1 MQPTL
6 RSTVRLAGVA
16 LAGILT
22 APVWLVCL
30 VERWTTGGRGSFA
43 ASSELLSLFPG
54 AFGIYLRR
62 AFYHICLDACSID
75 CHIGFGTT
83 FAHPETRIGTGVYI
97 GNRCTVGKAS
107 IEDDVTIGSNV
118 DILSGRHQ
126 HNFSSVEQPIQEQ
139 GGMFQRLRIGRNC
152 WIGNSA
158 VVMADVEPYC
168 IIGAGSVVVH
178 AIPSRSVAAGNPATV
193 KRRRTDVPAAPAATI
208 ACAEATSSC

>member
-1 MQPTL
+1 MQPSL
-6 RSTVRLAGVA
+6 RSMVRLAGVS

-22 APVWLVCL
+22 APVWSLCL
-30 VERWTTGGRGSFA
+30 AERSATGGRGCFT

-54 AFGIYLRR
+54 ALGIYLRR
-62 AFYHICLDACSID
+62 AFYRICLDACSID

-97 GNRCTVGKAS
+97 GNRCTVGKVS

-126 HNFSSVEQPIQEQ
+126 HNFSSVERPIQEQ
-139 GGMFQRLRIGRNC
+139 GGLFQRLRIGRNC

-158 VVMADVEPYC
+158 VVMADLEPYC

-193 KRRRTDVPAAPAATI
+193 KRRRADVPAPSESSI